1 MFPVFLSVITTRHT
15 TKIRIYP
22 LQMLYIFII
31 FELLFYL
38 HISKYSVGVTTGIF
52 EVTWHSPQL
61 KQGDSC
67 FFHHCIDEYL
77 TVLQCLTQCPQAMFI
92 LFPYALRY
100 SFSSLCRLHLQCF
113 FQNINACIRIPVM
126 NCMAFRALPD
136 TNAQIFYPWI
146 SVAART
152 AGLTA
157 RIHRWYSVKFI
168 SIPDSF
174 IFQHFEKLCPG
185 NTCYGFCQFMVPDHS
200 LHVQILD
207 TDGLVFAHQHRWLFL
222 QEIIPLIGYFLMHSG
237 YPEPLLPAVMGI
249 FLLPGKS
256 ALFSYEFSHGAF
268 QISGIWYRI
277 SIAVRIECFDSNINS
292 NRSSSIWAWFRF
304 EINI

>member
-1 MFPVFLSVITTRHT
+1 MRFKYVPSIPQCNNHSPYHKNQNISPTDA
-15 TKIRIYP
+15 
-22 LQMLYIFII
+22 LYIHNFWTAVLFAHFQI
-31 FELLFYL
+31 FRRSNHRYFWSHLTLPTA
-38 HISKYSVGVTTGIF
+38 KA
-52 EVTWHSPQL
+52 
-61 KQGDSC
+61 GDSC
-67 FFHHCIDEYL
+67 FFHYCIDKYL
-77 TVLQCLTQCPQAMFI
+77 TVLQCLIQCPQAMFI

-146 SVAART
+146 SVAARA

-222 QEIIPLIGYFLMHSG
+222 
-237 YPEPLLPAVMGI
+237 
-249 FLLPGKS
+249 
-256 ALFSYEFSHGAF
+256 
-268 QISGIWYRI
+268 
-277 SIAVRIECFDSNINS
+277 
-292 NRSSSIWAWFRF
+292 
-304 EINI
+304 

>member
-1 MFPVFLSVITTRHT
+1 MDGTFCNIYLNLFHIHHIQDTD
-15 TKIRIYP
+15 RI
-22 LQMLYIFII
+22 
-31 FELLFYL
+31 
-38 HISKYSVGVTTGIF
+38 
-52 EVTWHSPQL
+52 WHSPQL

-67 FFHHCIDEYL
+67 FYHYCIDEYF

-146 SVAART
+146 SVAARA

-168 SIPDSF
+168 SIPA
-174 IFQHFEKLCPG
+174 G
-185 NTCYGFCQFMVPDHS
+185 FMVIIQFRS
-200 LHVQILD
+200 LLRFQRWSRLHRFRIH
-207 TDGLVFAHQHRWLFL
+207 TGLRL
-222 QEIIPLIGYFLMHSG
+222 
-237 YPEPLLPAVMGI
+237 
-249 FLLPGKS
+249 
-256 ALFSYEFSHGAF
+256 
-268 QISGIWYRI
+268 
-277 SIAVRIECFDSNINS
+277 
-292 NRSSSIWAWFRF
+292 
-304 EINI
+304 

>member
-1 MFPVFLSVITTRHT
+1 
-15 TKIRIYP
+15 
-22 LQMLYIFII
+22 
-31 FELLFYL
+31 
-38 HISKYSVGVTTGIF
+38 
-52 EVTWHSPQL
+52 
-61 KQGDSC
+61 
-67 FFHHCIDEYL
+67 
-77 TVLQCLTQCPQAMFI
+77 MFI

-146 SVAART
+146 SVAARA

-157 RIHRWYSVKFI
+157 RIHHWYSLNFI

-200 LHVQILD
+200 FYMQVFD
-207 TDGLVFAHQHRWLFL
+207 ADGLVFTHQHR
-222 QEIIPLIGYFLMHSG
+222 
-237 YPEPLLPAVMGI
+237 
-249 FLLPGKS
+249 
-256 ALFSYEFSHGAF
+256 
-268 QISGIWYRI
+268 
-277 SIAVRIECFDSNINS
+277 
-292 NRSSSIWAWFRF
+292 
-304 EINI
+304 

>member
-1 MFPVFLSVITTRHT
+1 MHLYANEKIRKAPTEQRVHMLVLPEQLTLPT
-15 TKIRIYP
+15 TKAGGFLFLPLLHWRIPYGTA
-22 LQMLYIFII
+22 M
-31 FELLFYL
+31 
-38 HISKYSVGVTTGIF
+38 S
-52 EVTWHSPQL
+52 
-61 KQGDSC
+61 
-67 FFHHCIDEYL
+67 
-77 TVLQCLTQCPQAMFI
+77 TQCPQAMFI

-146 SVAART
+146 SVAARA

-157 RIHRWYSVKFI
+157 RIHRWYSLNFI
-168 SIPDSF
+168 SIPAGF

-207 TDGLVFAHQHRWLFL
+207 TDGLVFAHQHR
-222 QEIIPLIGYFLMHSG
+222 
-237 YPEPLLPAVMGI
+237 
-249 FLLPGKS
+249 
-256 ALFSYEFSHGAF
+256 
-268 QISGIWYRI
+268 
-277 SIAVRIECFDSNINS
+277 
-292 NRSSSIWAWFRF
+292 
-304 EINI
+304 